1 MKSQP
6 FASVKEQLFNALPMS
21 WVASPP
27 HLLSTLIPF
36 DQLLLNFFLV
46 IQAPPGRRPWR
57 RGWHPLGRWRGLQV
71 QMGLQLESKVLFGS
85 WCKVDLTCLGRRK
98 VGSQVASANLFSHKT
113 TPENCSVEVQVYN
126 TSLFFG
132 GREALN

>member
-36 DQLLLNFFLV
+36 DQLLLNFF
-46 IQAPPGRRPWR
+46 
-57 RGWHPLGRWRGLQV
+57 
-71 QMGLQLESKVLFGS
+71 FGHS
-85 WCKVDLTCLGRRK
+85 SPTW
-98 VGSQVASANLFSHKT
+98 
-113 TPENCSVEVQVYN
+113 E
-126 TSLFFG
+126 
-132 GREALN
+132 EALEEGLAPIGEVEGAAGADGAPS